1 MESETSA
8 AADNVC
14 QERDQL
20 ICDLFEAL
28 NVMSLPAL
36 GESLEAMTSQLTDL
50 KRKITTLDPNWIF
63 VDSSNYYVFR
73 ILFCL
78 SRLDIRDC
86 AEFRTNQELCQ
97 KILHGGRLMK
107 NINPSWRL
115 DGKVIIPFLRAN
127 SERMEPVNVD
137 KPSYIP

>member
-28 NVMSLPAL
+28 NEMYPPAL
-36 GESLEAMTSQLTDL
+36 GESLEAMTSRLIDL

-73 ILFCL
+73 ILFCI
-78 SRLDIRDC
+78 SRLDIQDC
-86 AEFRTNQELCQ
+86 ADFRTKQE
-97 KILHGGRLMK
+97 
-107 NINPSWRL
+107 
-115 DGKVIIPFLRAN
+115 
-127 SERMEPVNVD
+127 
-137 KPSYIP
+137 